1 MASPANSY
9 RADAPACASDAQ
21 AGGPQVVFYQLSRK
35 FVDSEESVPEDA
47 QDVLYYTLAVGHHTG
62 VIDCFEER
70 LRMPLEVY
78 ERLTA
83 CFAGDEKARYKLE
96 AVQRHWEMQI
106 DRSNLDVLV
115 PAFEELQKNPPAA
128 LAEDGQVAQAFD
140 GLCTLISVLQA
151 NASAYIMGRLRR
163 P

>member
-1 MASPANSY
+1 MASRDCSY
-9 RADAPACASDAQ
+9 RADSPACATDAQ
-21 AGGPQVVFYQLSRK
+21 GGVPQVVFYQLSTK

-78 ERLTA
+78 ERFTA
-83 CFAGDEKARYKLE
+83 CFADDEAARYKLE
-96 AVQRHWEMQI
+96 AVQRHWEVQI

-115 PAFEELQKNPPAA
+115 PAFEKLKQDPPAA
-128 LAEDGQVAQAFD
+128 LTGDEEVAQAFD

-151 NASAYIMGRLRR
+151 NSSAYIMGRLRR